1 MDDVC
6 IDLQRQEQAKQI
18 GQIRRNLL
26 LVQLLLSSLYLLLW
40 IGFGWM
46 NSLKASLETWL
57 TQEWLL
63 LFGFAAVF
71 GGVYYLITLPLDFY
85 SGYLLEHR
93 FGLSNQNLKGWFTDQ
108 LKSLLIGAVLGG
120 VVLQLIYALL
130 RLSPGGWWLW
140 MAGVMLLFGVVLSTL
155 APVLLFPLFYKIVP
169 LGAEHAHLETRLL
182 KLAERAGA
190 GVRGVFTF
198 DMSRRTKKANAALMG
213 LGSTRRIVLGD
224 TLISEF
230 SPDEIET
237 VLAHELAHHVH
248 KDIPWLIAVDTML
261 TLAGFYLASLGMR
274 FAVDLFS
281 FSSVADVAALPVL
294 ALLLGLY
301 GLVTMPLENGFSR
314 WRERLA
320 DQFALEMTGD
330 GAAYARALTRLANQ
344 NLGEV
349 EPEPWVEFML
359 YSHPALG
366 KRIAM
371 AQAFSA
377 QAEPVV

>member
-1 MDDVC
+1 MDDVH
-6 IDLQRQEQAKQI
+6 IDFQRQEQAKEI
-18 GQIRRNLL
+18 GKTRRRLL
-26 LVQLLLSSLYLLLW
+26 LVQILLGSLYLLLW
-40 IGFGWM
+40 IGLGWM
-46 NSLKASLETWL
+46 NSVKAALETWL

-71 GGVYYLITLPLDFY
+71 GGVYYLISLPLDFY
-85 SGYLLEHR
+85 SGFLLEHR
-93 FGLSNQNLKGWFTDQ
+93 FGLSNQDLKSWLSDQ
-108 LKSLLIGAVLGG
+108 LKSLLVGAVLGG
-120 VVLQLIYALL
+120 VVLQVIYALL
-130 RLSPGGWWLW
+130 RLSPDGWWLW
-140 MAGVMLLFGVVLSTL
+140 MAGVMLLFSVVLSNL
-155 APVLLFPLFYKIVP
+155 APVLLFPLFYKFAP
-169 LGAEHAHLETRLL
+169 LGAEHADLEARLL
-182 KLAERAGA
+182 RLAERAGTR
-190 GVRGVFTF
+190 VRGVFTF

-248 KDIPWLIAVDTML
+248 KDIPLLIAIDTLL
-261 TLAGFYLASLGMR
+261 TLGGFYLASLGMR
-274 FAVDLFS
+274 FAVDLFG

-301 GLVTMPLENGFSR
+301 GLVTMPLENGVTR

-320 DQFALEMTGD
+320 DEFALKMTGS
-330 GAAYARALTRLANQ
+330 GAAFARALTRLANQ

-349 EPEPWVEFML
+349 DPEPWVEFLL

-371 AQAFSA
+371 AQAFST
-377 QAEPVV
+377 QAEPAV